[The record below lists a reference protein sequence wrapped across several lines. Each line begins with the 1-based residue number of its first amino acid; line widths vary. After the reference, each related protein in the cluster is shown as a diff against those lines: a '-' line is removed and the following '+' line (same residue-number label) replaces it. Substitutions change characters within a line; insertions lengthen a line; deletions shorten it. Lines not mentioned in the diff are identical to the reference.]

1 MQRRDRTGGSPR
13 DETGGSIDSHGAAG
27 NPSPSR
33 VIRAVAGER
42 CAGAIPPY
50 QILRVAAGRDRSGS
64 MACCSITAGLQ
75 QDFSTECNSQSTQN
89 DVELAD
95 VCTDRER
102 RLPLSTEVQQNIHTV
117 TDTGSGMCVH
127 VCVCETQNAG
137 TDPRIPTLRG
147 GNFNKTP
154 YNHYLD
160 DIAGCKALKSDV
172 R

>member
-13 DETGGSIDSHGAAG
+13 DETCASIDSHGAAG
-27 NPSPSR
+27 NSSPSR

-50 QILRVAAGRDRSGS
+50 LILGSRPGGTGAGAWHVAA
-64 MACCSITAGLQ
+64 LQ
-75 QDFSTECNSQSTQN
+75 QVYSRISALSATANRPKTMLNWPMFVQI
-89 DVELAD
+89 
-95 VCTDRER
+95 ER

-117 TDTGSGMCVH
+117 TGTGSVMCVH

-137 TDPRIPTLRG
+137 TDPRIPTLWG

-154 YNHYLD
+154 YNRHLD

>member
-117 TDTGSGMCVH
+117 TDTGSV
-127 VCVCETQNAG
+127 VCVCMCACVKPRMPEPIPGYQHYGAETSIK
-137 TDPRIPTLRG
+137 RHI
-147 GNFNKTP
+147 
-154 YNHYLD
+154 
-160 DIAGCKALKSDV
+160 IAIWMTSPAV
-172 R
+172 RR